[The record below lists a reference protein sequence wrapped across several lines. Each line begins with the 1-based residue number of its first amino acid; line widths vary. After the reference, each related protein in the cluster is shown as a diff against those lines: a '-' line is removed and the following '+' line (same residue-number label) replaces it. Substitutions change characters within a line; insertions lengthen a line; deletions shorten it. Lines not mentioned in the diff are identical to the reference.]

1 MAGRYK
7 ELKPAIYKWRAANRE
22 KFNAYKT
29 NWLHS
34 QIDKKEAV
42 DYDAWAHRL
51 RLISK
56 KVF

>member
-1 MAGRYK
+1 MGRYK